1 MGAEGISLVL
11 GTGFGGLMLKLCQY
25 PRSEASPPHWLQAL
39 KLKRK
44 KP

>member
-1 MGAEGISLVL
+1 MAPRVVL
-11 GTGFGGLMLKLCQY
+11 GGLMLTRCDTPP

-39 KLKRK
+39 KLKKK